1 MEKSKKIP
9 SPLIFIS
16 VTIAY
21 YLAAK
26 LGLALAFVHSSV
38 SPVWPPTGFA
48 MAAFYVFGNRISLAI
63 FLGAFTISFETLVS
77 GNHALGTSG
86 VVASLIAL
94 GNTLEAFVGI
104 YGLRLLVRNA
114 NPLHTTRGVRCFFL
128 VGALLAPTVS
138 ATIGVMSL
146 CIFALAKWQIF
157 FELWFTWFLGD
168 MSGAVTITPFL
179 IGLYETNWQKR
190 SVHFAT
196 ILEAIAF
203 FLCLFFVG
211 GSIFLGWFSA
221 NVQQY
226 FLAYLA
232 IPPVL
237 WGAFRFRNVGAILAV
252 IIILT
257 IAVWGTINE
266 SGPFSKGSI
275 PQSLLLLGTFTFII
289 SLTTLLVSA
298 LCNTEATLLRTNED
312 LEKRVQQR
320 TEQLTKANKLLQQQ
334 IEERDIAQQELLNYK
349 KLLEERIQQRTKN
362 LEIAN
367 KEIKT
372 FVYIVSH
379 DLQTPLINI
388 KGFAGELRSSVN
400 DIHEIIHTIKKHCG
414 AEHQHQLQEIFD
426 NDIPEALDFIETSVA
441 KINHLTQAV
450 LKLSRLGRKELR
462 FQKVNTNSIVKNS
475 LKSLAFQI
483 EQKNIQVIAH
493 PLPPVVADEMSIQ
506 QVFDN
511 ILTNAVGYLDTKRQ
525 GVIQIKSG
533 REAHRTLFVIEDNGR
548 GIDEEDQKKI
558 FNAFQRCG
566 RQDVPGE
573 GMGLTYV
580 RSLVRRHGGEI
591 YCSSQPGKGS
601 VFSFFISHNIN
612 KVQK

>member
-1 MEKSKKIP
+1 MEKYKKIP
-9 SPLIFIS
+9 ALLTFIS
-16 VTIAY
+16 IATAY

-48 MAAFYVFGNRISLAI
+48 MAAFYVFGNRISFAI
-63 FLGAFTISFETLVS
+63 FLGAFTINFETLVV
-77 GNHALGTSG
+77 GNHALGTSC

-104 YGLRLLVRNA
+104 YGLRLLVRDA
-114 NPLHTTRGVRCFFL
+114 NPLHSTRGVRYFFL
-128 VGALLAPTVS
+128 IGALLAPAVS
-138 ATIGVMSL
+138 ATIGVTSL

-157 FELWFTWFLGD
+157 SELWFTWFLGD
-168 MSGAVTITPFL
+168 MSGAVTVAPFL

-190 SVHFAT
+190 SIHFAT

-203 FLCLFFVG
+203 FLCLFVVG
-211 GSIFLGWFSA
+211 GSIFLGWFSL

-237 WGAFRFRNVGAILAV
+237 WGAFRFRDVGAILAV
-252 IIILT
+252 IIILA

-275 PQSLLLLGTFTFII
+275 PQSLLLLETFTFII
-289 SLTTLLVSA
+289 SLTTLLISA
-298 LCNTEATLLRTNED
+298 LRSTEASLLRTNES

-320 TEQLTKANKLLQQQ
+320 TAQLTKANKQLQQQ
-334 IEERDIAQQELLNYK
+334 IEERDIAQQELLRYK
-349 KLLEERIQQRTKN
+349 ELLEERIQQRTKN

-372 FVYIVSH
+372 FVYMVSH

-388 KGFAGELRSSVN
+388 KGFAGELHSSIE
-400 DIHEIIHTIKKHCG
+400 DIHKIIHTVKQHCS
-414 AEHQHQLQEIFD
+414 AEHQQQLQKNFNE
-426 NDIPEALDFIETSVA
+426 DIPEALDFIETSVV
-441 KINHLTQAV
+441 KINNLTQAV
-450 LKLSRLGRKELR
+450 LKLSRLGRKELH
-462 FQKVNTNSIVKNS
+462 FQEINTNSIVKNS

-483 EQKNIQVIAH
+483 EQKNIQVIVH
-493 PLPPVVADEMSIQ
+493 SLPPIVADEISIQ
-506 QVFDN
+506 QIFDN
-511 ILTNAVGYLDTKRQ
+511 ILTNAIGYLDTERQ
-525 GVIQIKSG
+525 GIIEIKSG
-533 REAHRTLFVIEDNGR
+533 KEAQRTLFFIEDNGP
-548 GIDEEDQKKI
+548 GISEEDQKKI

-566 RQDVPGE
+566 QQDIPGE

-591 YCSSQPGKGS
+591 YCSSRPGKGS